1 MFDVKWSADSI
12 QPGVE
17 AEMEKKP
24 VYDDEGFAGFGRLA
38 GKTAIITGGD
48 SGIGRAVAIAY
59 AKEGANLLIS
69 YKGGEETEDAEKVRK
84 EVEKHG
90 VEVELFPGDIG
101 DSSVSAALVQRAV
114 DRFGTVDILVN
125 NAGEQS
131 PQDKIEDISDEQLE
145 RTFRTNIFSMFYLV
159 RAAVPHMK
167 AGASIINTS
176 SITAFVGNQQ
186 LLDYSATK
194 GAITSFTKSLA
205 LSLADRGIRVNS
217 VAPGPIWTPL
227 ITSTFGDVENFG
239 ADTPLHRGGQPL
251 ELAEAY
257 VFLAWDRAASYIN
270 GQTIHVNGGNYLSG

>member
-1 MFDVKWSADSI
+1 MASVGRSLLLT
-12 QPGVE
+12 P
-17 AEMEKKP
+17 KKAP
-24 VYDDEGFAGFGRLA
+24 
-38 GKTAIITGGD
+38 
-48 SGIGRAVAIAY
+48 
-59 AKEGANLLIS
+59 IS
-69 YKGGEETEDAEKVRK
+69 SFLTKGGEETEDAEKVK
-84 EVEKHG
+84 HEVEKHR

-101 DSSVSAALVQRAV
+101 DSSVSTALVQRAV
-114 DRFGTVDILVN
+114 DRFGTVDILV
-125 NAGEQS
+125 
-131 PQDKIEDISDEQLE
+131 
-145 RTFRTNIFSMFYLV
+145 
-159 RAAVPHMK
+159 K

-205 LSLADRGIRVNS
+205 LSLADREIRVNS

-239 ADTPLHRGGQPL
+239 ADTPLQRGGQPL

-257 VFLAWDRAASYIN
+257 VFLAWDRAASYIT